1 MARVTAGQ
9 TKEYSLPDQ
18 VKVNTDEK
26 EKKFLEENKKTRK
39 ETRKKTKGEK
49 INEMRLDAQQFQDSK
64 KREKTK
70 GEKINEMMIRA
81 QKEMP
86 GLKKGGRVKK
96 KNTRR
101 MNRLEE
107 LGRVDAE
114 KAYTRKGKRNLR
126 SEKKRIV
133 RELKSSGGSAGAAIR
148 GKGCEIR

>member
-1 MARVTAGQ
+1 MARVTTGQ

-18 VKVNTDEK
+18 VKVDTDEK
-26 EKKFLEENKKTRK
+26 EKKFLEENIKTRK
-39 ETRKKTKGEK
+39 GTRKKTKGEK
-49 INEMRLDAQQFQDSK
+49 LNEMFK
-64 KREKTK
+64 KAAYGETK
-70 GEKINEMMIRA
+70 MA
-81 QKEMP
+81 
-86 GLKKGGRVKK
+86 KGGKVKK

-114 KAYTRKGKRNLR
+114 KAYTKKGKRNLK

-133 RELKSSGGSAGAAIR
+133 RELKSNGGSAGAAIR

>member
-1 MARVTAGQ
+1 MARVTMGQ

-26 EKKFLEENKKTRK
+26 EKKFLEENIKTKKG
-39 ETRKKTKGEK
+39 TRKKTKGEK
-49 INEMRLDAQQFQDSK
+49 INEMLIK
-64 KREKTK
+64 
-70 GEKINEMMIRA
+70 A
-81 QKEMP
+81 QKETP

-114 KAYTRKGKRNLR
+114 KAYTKKGKRNLKA
-126 SEKKRIV
+126 EKKRIV
-133 RELKSSGGSAGAAIR
+133 RSLNSRGAAVR
-148 GKGCEIR
+148 GHGKEIK